1 MSQPDGSQRPDLP
14 EPFEVEVRPD
24 HHARVFVIP
33 RGELDMASTDKVA
46 DSIDALVGN
55 GVAEIVLD
63 LRELT
68 FMDSCGV
75 GRLVAARRR
84 ARRAGRRL
92 VLVRGGRAIQHLLAL
107 TGMDETFEIVGD
119 IPIALHQA
127 AAPAPSS

>member
-1 MSQPDGSQRPDLP
+1 MSQPDGAQRPDLP

-24 HHARVFVIP
+24 HARVFVIP

-68 FMDSCGV
+68 FMDSAGV
-75 GRLVAARRR
+75 RLVVQQTRSPDRRVSIIDGNEPVAR
-84 ARRAGRRL
+84 L
-92 VLVRGGRAIQHLLAL
+92 FDL
-107 TGMDETFEIVGD
+107 TGLRPHLPFFT
-119 IPIALHQA
+119 P
-127 AAPAPSS
+127 